1 MGCRYLKYA
10 GLSLSEQS
18 LADANTPNC
27 SRIVDGDVSERHA
40 VLSSGRIESLTFR
53 TKPTTRICPM
63 HKRPV
68 RTVFSE
74 WVAGTV
80 SGRPTFTTY
89 AAVAAGVG
97 AMLALTSDY
106 GEAVHGWFVKVLLFI
121 ALLYFVAEWLMRII
135 HAARIKHLT
144 SYVVSGQGAVD
155 GLAAFAIP
163 VALGFG
169 TGLRSASLLGI
180 IWLLK
185 TVPGI
190 PGLRQLRRVL
200 TREAGPLSS
209 VLVLFLIVLFMA
221 AALAHL
227 MEREAQPVAF
237 GSLPAALWWA
247 VVTLT
252 TTGYGDVVPV
262 TTGGRLV
269 AALLMICGIAVLGL
283 LTGILATGFAA
294 ENRRHNFIQ
303 TWESLGKVPFFAALG
318 PATLAD
324 VTNMLR
330 RIDMRGGA
338 TVIRRGQ
345 TGDCM
350 YFIAAG
356 EVEVELPGKR
366 VQLGVGAFF
375 GELALLGNNV
385 RTASVVTTR
394 STTLLVLD
402 LIDFRALMARHP
414 ALAQSI
420 DEEAKRRAA
429 ENAMAAS
436 GR

>member
-1 MGCRYLKYA
+1 MPNLKLPMTKLPVQTMIADLAA
-10 GLSLSEQS
+10 GP
-18 LADANTPNC
+18 AA
-27 SRIVDGDVSERHA
+27 G
-40 VLSSGRIESLTFR
+40 
-53 TKPTTRICPM
+53 KPT
-63 HKRPV
+63 
-68 RTVFSE
+68 
-74 WVAGTV
+74 VA
-80 SGRPTFTTY
+80 TY
-89 AAVAAGVG
+89 VAVAVGVA
-97 AMLALTSDY
+97 AMLVLTSDY
-106 GEAVHGWFVKVLLFI
+106 GVTIHGTLMTFLLGLSI
-121 ALLYFVAEWLMRII
+121 AFFAFEWLVRLG
-135 HAARIKHLT
+135 AAVRAGELRAYAI
-144 SYVVSGQGAVD
+144 SGQGAVD
-155 GLAAFAIP
+155 ALAACSIP
-163 VALGFG
+163 VALVAGA
-169 TGLRSASLLGI
+169 GLRSASLLGV

-200 TREAGPLSS
+200 VREAGPLSS

-227 MEREAQPVAF
+227 LERDAQPTVF
-237 GSLPAALWWA
+237 GSLPGSLWWA

-262 TTGGRLV
+262 TPGGRMV
-269 AALLMICGIAVLGL
+269 AAALMICGIAVFGL
-283 LTGILATGFAA
+283 WTGILATGFAA
-294 ENRRHNFIQ
+294 ENKRHNFIQ

-330 RIDMRGGA
+330 RIDMRGRA

-350 YFIAAG
+350 YFIVDG

-375 GELALLGNNV
+375 GELALLGNAV
-385 RTASVVTTR
+385 RSANVVTTR

-414 ALAQSI
+414 ELAKSI
-420 DEEAKRRAA
+420 DEEARRRAA
-429 ENAMAAS
+429 ENAAS
-436 GR
+436 AKR

>member
-1 MGCRYLKYA
+1 MLKR
-10 GLSLSEQS
+10 SL
-18 LADANTPNC
+18 
-27 SRIVDGDVSERHA
+27 
-40 VLSSGRIESLTFR
+40 R
-53 TKPTTRICPM
+53 TIGTETI
-63 HKRPV
+63 
-68 RTVFSE
+68 
-74 WVAGTV
+74 AGTA
-80 SGRPTFTTY
+80 GGQPNAITY
-89 AAVAAGVG
+89 VAVGIGIA
-97 AMLALTSDY
+97 AMLALTTEGAGDLKWIGWLLWFSI
-106 GEAVHGWFVKVLLFI
+106 AVFVWELVA
-121 ALLYFVAEWLMRII
+121 ALVR
-135 HAARIKHLT
+135 AARDGRLLA
-144 SYVVSGQGAVD
+144 YLFSGQGMIDVV
-155 GLAAFAIP
+155 AALGIP
-163 VALGFG
+163 VALVSGA
-169 TGLRSASLLGI
+169 GLPLASLAGVFC
-180 IWLLK
+180 LLK
-185 TVPGI
+185 PVPRI

-221 AALAHL
+221 AVLAFL
-227 MEREAQPVAF
+227 FERNAQPSGF
-237 GSLPAALWWA
+237 SSLPASLWWA

-252 TTGYGDVVPV
+252 TTGYGDVVPITV
-262 TTGGRLV
+262 PGRMV
-269 AALLMICGIAVLGL
+269 AALLMICGLAVFGL
-283 LTGILATGFAA
+283 WTGILATGFAA

-330 RIDMRGGA
+330 RIDMRSRT

-375 GELALLGNNV
+375 GELALLGNSV
-385 RTASVVTTR
+385 RSASVVTTR

-414 ALAQSI
+414 ELAKAI
-420 DEEAKRRAA
+420 DEEARRRAA
-429 ENAMAAS
+429 ENAAALV
-436 GR
+436 R